1 MSKKICII
9 CDLTIEE
16 NKETCVVKDEGAE
29 CINNCSKQ
37 RGLKLVVESGTEL
50 HVKCRKRFTY
60 QKHVLRQI
68 LNLL

>member
-16 NKETCVVKDEGAE
+16 IEETCVVKDKGAE
-29 CINNCSKQ
+29 GINNRSKQ

-50 HVKCRKRFTY
+50 HVKCRKRFTD
-60 QKHVLRQI
+60 QKDILR
-68 LNLL
+68 

>member
-16 NKETCVVKDEGAE
+16 NEETCVVKDKGAE
-29 CINNCSKQ
+29 GINNCSKQ

-50 HVKCRKRFTY
+50 HVKCRKRFTD
-60 QKHVLRQI
+60 QKDILR
-68 LNLL
+68 

>member
-16 NKETCVVKDEGAE
+16 NEETCVVKGKGAE
-29 CINNCSKQ
+29 CINNCSKS

-50 HVKCRKRFTY
+50 HVKCRKRFTN
-60 QKHVLRQI
+60 QKDI
-68 LNLL
+68 LN

>member
-16 NKETCVVKDEGAE
+16 NEETCVVKDEGAE

-60 QKHVLRQI
+60 QKHVLR
-68 LNLL
+68 